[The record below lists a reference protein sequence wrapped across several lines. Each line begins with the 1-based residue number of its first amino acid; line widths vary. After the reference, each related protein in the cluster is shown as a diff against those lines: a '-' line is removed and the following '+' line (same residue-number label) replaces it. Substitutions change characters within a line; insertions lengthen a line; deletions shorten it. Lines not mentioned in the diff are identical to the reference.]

1 MDDSGHSLRQLTLN
15 IEPILEEGEI
25 MNLILK
31 LSYLSC
37 LSDIHMGILRRQLG
51 KWVWSSAVRFLIDTN
66 L

>member
-1 MDDSGHSLRQLTLN
+1 MDDSGHCLRELTLN
-15 IEPILEEGEI
+15 IESISEEGEI

-37 LSDIHMGILRRQLG
+37 LSDIHMEILRRQLD
-51 KWVWSSAVRFLIDTN
+51 KWVWSSEVRFLIDTN